1 LLRER
6 RKLIPEERPACE
18 WPWHCGKLADD
29 WNEKLLRSRGG
40 SITDPKNRMWLCRD
54 HHDYFHAHPK
64 EMHEL
69 GLMPHAWENQTWRGE
84 SEYLGNGGQ
93 NIA

>member
-1 LLRER
+1 VSGRGTAASWQTTG
-6 RKLIPEERPACE
+6 KKSYCGPE
-18 WPWHCGKLADD
+18 
-29 WNEKLLRSRGG
+29 
-40 SITDPKNRMWLCRD
+40 KNRMWLCRD